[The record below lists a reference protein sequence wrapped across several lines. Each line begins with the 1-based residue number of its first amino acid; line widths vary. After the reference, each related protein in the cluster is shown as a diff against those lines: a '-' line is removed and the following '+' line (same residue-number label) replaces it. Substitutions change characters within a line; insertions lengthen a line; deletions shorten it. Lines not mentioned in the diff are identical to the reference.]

1 MQMEGDVEDE
11 LEQRFRR
18 GVEMMRVV
26 AGDEAADRVASAH
39 DAPHRDVP
47 EQMLD
52 WAVTNSFGFLFQRDG
67 ISMRDRS
74 IVLIAMDIA
83 MLRSSGALREHVGL
97 ALHSGVTPDEI
108 YEICFLLVWYCGMP
122 TVREA
127 MIDIRRAVEESLV
140 DPPGQGVERERDQ

>member
-1 MQMEGDVEDE
+1 MQMGGDVEDE

-26 AGDEAADRVASAH
+26 AGDEAADRVVSAH
-39 DAPHRDVP
+39 EAAHRDVP

-74 IVLIAMDIA
+74 LVLIAMDIA
-83 MLRSSGALREHVGL
+83 MRRSSGALREHVGL
-97 ALHSGVTPDEI
+97 ALHSGVTADEL

-127 MIDIRRAVEESLV
+127 MIDIRQAVEESLADTLGGRV
-140 DPPGQGVERERDQ
+140 DQERDQ

>member
-1 MQMEGDVEDE
+1 MGGEVEDE

-18 GVEMMRVV
+18 GIEMMRVV
-26 AGDEAADRVASAH
+26 AGDDAADRVVSAH

-47 EQMLD
+47 EEMLD

-74 IVLIAMDIA
+74 LVLVAVDIA

-97 ALHSGVTPDEI
+97 ALHSGVTADEL

-127 MIDIRRAVEESLV
+127 MVDIRRAVEESRADTPGAGG
-140 DPPGQGVERERDQ
+140 DPERDQ

>member
-1 MQMEGDVEDE
+1 MTRRTASPSPTMQ
-11 LEQRFRR
+11 
-18 GVEMMRVV
+18 
-26 AGDEAADRVASAH
+26 
-39 DAPHRDVP
+39 PHRDVP
-47 EQMLD
+47 EEMLD

-74 IVLIAMDIA
+74 LVLVAIDIA

-97 ALHSGVTPDEI
+97 ALRSGVTADEI

-127 MIDIRRAVEESLV
+127 MVDIRRAVEESRADTPGAGG
-140 DPPGQGVERERDQ
+140 DPERDQ